1 MAATENVLLNILND
15 FASFL
20 GEKDK
25 GLFEDLTGR
34 IESLRTQIMGGEVDA
49 ELDTIREIVAELKNL
64 KDSQGNTP
72 EAILSKFT
80 AIEGRIT
87 TLSQEKDSLA
97 EKVTAVES
105 TANAAKAKAE
115 SVEQSIAQLPVTT
128 SKADAADTLSKAN
141 KAAIEALQ
149 TKVTTL
155 EGSAKQTDVSSLTLE
170 ALKQAYTTARS

>member
-72 EAILSKFT
+72 
-80 AIEGRIT
+80 
-87 TLSQEKDSLA
+87 
-97 EKVTAVES
+97 
-105 TANAAKAKAE
+105 
-115 SVEQSIAQLPVTT
+115 
-128 SKADAADTLSKAN
+128 
-141 KAAIEALQ
+141 
-149 TKVTTL
+149 
-155 EGSAKQTDVSSLTLE
+155 
-170 ALKQAYTTARS
+170 